1 MKVDEQAAKQDQ
13 PGPRSEPPGG
23 EAASDRMQL
32 ILVTGMSGSG
42 KSVAL
47 KVLEDSGYYCVDNLP
62 AHLLPGLA
70 DFLGSASYTRVAV
83 SVDVRSGH
91 TLEELPAWVAE
102 LGRRSIDLRVL
113 FLDAKTDTLVKRFS
127 ETRRRHPL
135 SDDTRTLPECIE
147 AERELLADISALAH
161 HVDTSE
167 LSPHALRAW
176 VKDFVDLSASGLTVL
191 FQSFAFKNGVPLDA
205 DLVFDVRC
213 LPNPHYDPLLRP
225 MTGLDQPV
233 VEFLR
238 CDPSVQKMLA
248 DIWHFLDEWLPCY
261 IRDNRSYLTVGIGCT
276 GGRHR
281 SVYLTEELAQRF
293 RARVPVLVR
302 HREMV
307 SA

>member
-1 MKVDEQAAKQDQ
+1 MKLEDQGLASAPQD
-13 PGPRSEPPGG
+13 G
-23 EAASDRMQL
+23 EAPRAGMQL

-70 DFLGSASYTRVAV
+70 DFLGAAGQTRVAV

-91 TLEELPAWVAE
+91 SFKDLPDWVTEL
-102 LGRRSIDLRVL
+102 RRRPIDLRVL

-135 SDDTRTLPECIE
+135 SDDTRTLPECID
-147 AERELLADISALAH
+147 AERVLLVEVSALAH
-161 HVDTSE
+161 HVDTSD

-176 VKDFVDLSASGLTVL
+176 VKDFVELSASGLTLL

-225 MTGLDQPV
+225 MTGLDEPV

-238 CDPSVQKMLA
+238 SDPMVQKMLA
-248 DIWHFLDEWLPCY
+248 DIWHFLDEWLPYY

-281 SVYLTEELAQRF
+281 SVYLAETMAQRF
-293 RARVPVLVR
+293 RSQIPVLVR
-302 HREMV
+302 HRELV